1 MCVVTALVALVNVNA
16 YGDTPC
22 GNWVSPNYPKTAD
35 FESERPYGLKTKT
48 ADESTAVAC
57 TNAIASKTPTIVIFG
72 VTTLALLT
80 VGVLRRYQPSG
91 VGPRRDPTK
100 FPLSG
105 QVCSRSISRLRA
117 TASHS
122 LQLVGGHPTESEDLT
137 RGVGVQEPRVLGAGH
152 RAEQCPALIGH
163 RCVERGRGHR
173 NWTCSSRRAWAWISG
188 HLSGLI
194 NFKRAVVIS
203 LS

>member
-122 LQLVGGHPTESEDLT
+122 LSTRRRAPHRERGPDARRRGARATRPRGRPPCRTMSGTHRPPLRRARPGTSELDVFIQE
-137 RGVGVQEPRVLGAGH
+137 GVGMDLGT
-152 RAEQCPALIGH
+152 LIGAH
-163 RCVERGRGHR
+163 Q
-173 NWTCSSRRAWAWISG
+173 
-188 HLSGLI
+188 
-194 NFKRAVVIS
+194 F
-203 LS
+203 

>member
-48 ADESTAVAC
+48 ADESTAVAS
-57 TNAIASKTPTIVIFG
+57 TNAIASNTPTIVIFG

-91 VGPRRDPTK
+91 G
-100 FPLSG
+100 G
-105 QVCSRSISRLRA
+105 
-117 TASHS
+117 TASGPDQVS
-122 LQLVGGHPTESEDLT
+122 AKRS
-137 RGVGVQEPRVLGAGH
+137 GVLAFDFTPARHCKPLALNSSAGTPPRA
-152 RAEQCPALIGH
+152 R
-163 RCVERGRGHR
+163 
-173 NWTCSSRRAWAWISG
+173 T
-188 HLSGLI
+188 
-194 NFKRAVVIS
+194 
-203 LS
+203 